1 MRTMRL
7 FWLGLRRL
15 LQSRLTWLIVLLTVL
30 SPLVGLTLYRPA
42 TASTMLTQYL
52 ANPAIAG
59 GAVGGVLFG
68 ILTIFE
74 LDRPSRGRV
83 EALTDAAVS
92 PLTMALVRLAALI
105 TSAVLALLLVMA
117 VWFPIS
123 WGMIGQVFD
132 AADYLL
138 SYLLLTGLALPLGI
152 LAAGAAYQFTRRLDL
167 SLVLLAGFAALS
179 LTVWADDWQ
188 LCWLNPCVWALSDDF
203 SNFRIFRS
211 VAYMRLS
218 WLLALAGV
226 WSVSYLCIRQY
237 GKGMLGSLRHSAR
250 RLYRPLAAALLL
262 GCSLT
267 AYAAQPLVD
276 HSNPDQTVMTFL
288 EIPYLEQVVCIG
300 RTAQVFPDT
309 RFGTVEG
316 KATYQLENRSG
327 KAQTVVFGINPGYEV
342 SDVRANGEEASFTV
356 SDYQEYNEALLE
368 VEIPAEQQI
377 ELSLSYG
384 GFPQEDV
391 NMSTMQGGTEVS
403 DEYLCLQN
411 AALAPRILNVLP
423 DKNLY
428 PATVEVTLPQGMT
441 VIPFGSAQP
450 ELVAEHE
457 NNTVTWRYQDNGAG
471 GILYAG
477 DYVREEVQASG
488 TAVEF
493 YYGRKHQPVME
504 QAGAVQAVQAVVDYC
519 TEHYGALS
527 FGAGGSLKLI
537 QSRTS
542 CGGYAADGAS
552 LLNEQ
557 DFTAANLGDSSKG
570 AAAGEVMIHELVHQ
584 WWGLGNMFD
593 TAEEDSPWS
602 AEGLTVYTTYRIV
615 KALYGEEYARENYID
630 QWQQAVDDYYLNF
643 YVRNPAY
650 LQMLPEEERLQISNS
665 LRYVRQYCEMP
676 LKILKAE
683 QLVGGE
689 QAMDTILNSLFNREL
704 DPMYPYLSYQDFL
717 EACGLKEEDLN
728 LA

>member
-7 FWLGLRRL
+7 FWLELRRL

-30 SPLVGLTLYRPA
+30 SPMVGLTLYRPA

-74 LDRPSRGRV
+74 LDRPSRSRV

-105 TSAVLALLLVMA
+105 TSAVLALLVVMA

-203 SNFRIFRS
+203 SNIRIFRS

-226 WSVSYLCIRQY
+226 WAVSYLCIRQY
-237 GKGMLGSLRHSAR
+237 GKGMLGSLRHSVR

-288 EIPYLEQVVCIG
+288 EIPYLEQVLCTG
-300 RTAQVFPDT
+300 RTARVFPDT

-327 KAQTVVFGINPGYEV
+327 KAQTVAFGINPGYEV
-342 SDVRANGEEASFTV
+342 SDVRANGEETSFTV

-377 ELSLSYG
+377 ELTLSYG

-391 NMSTMQGGTEVS
+391 NMSTMQGGTEIS
-403 DEYLCLQN
+403 AEYLCLQN
-411 AALAPRILNVLP
+411 AALAPRILNALP
-423 DKNLY
+423 DENLY
-428 PATVEVTLPQGMT
+428 PATIEVTLPQGMT
-441 VIPFGSAQP
+441 VIPFGSVQP
-450 ELVAEHE
+450 QLVAEHE
-457 NNTVTWRYQDNGAG
+457 DGTSTWRYQDNGAG

-477 DYVREEVQASG
+477 DYVREEIKAG
-488 TAVEF
+488 GAEVEF

-542 CGGYAADGAS
+542 GGGYAADGAS
-552 LLNEQ
+552 LLDEQ

-615 KALYGEEYARENYID
+615 KALYGEEYAREHYID